1 MPFFTHVFEDNV
13 FQIIKLKGDPDLQGK
28 IKNRQNNVKTC
39 KETIILPLKFS
50 KMVEL
55 VQTRRDIWYI
65 SEEKWRVSLEQ
76 HEPGEFTRHPGTL
89 YFYEIPE
96 LKSTCTAMITQMA
109 NHYPELKDQI
119 LLRVQIA
126 EFSDKGD
133 EGSEVSLKISYFP

>member
-1 MPFFTHVFEDNV
+1 MPFFTHAFEENV
-13 FQIIKLKGDPDLQGK
+13 FQIIKMKGDPDLQAK
-28 IKNRQNNVKTC
+28 IKNRQNNFKVC
-39 KETIILPLKFS
+39 KEAIIVPQKFS

-65 SEEKWRVSLEQ
+65 SEEKWRISLEQ

-96 LKSTCTAMITQMA
+96 LKSTCMGMIKQMA
-109 NHYPELKDQI
+109 QHHPELNDQYF
-119 LLRVQIA
+119 LRLQII

-133 EGSEVSLKISYFP
+133 DGTEVSLKISYFP